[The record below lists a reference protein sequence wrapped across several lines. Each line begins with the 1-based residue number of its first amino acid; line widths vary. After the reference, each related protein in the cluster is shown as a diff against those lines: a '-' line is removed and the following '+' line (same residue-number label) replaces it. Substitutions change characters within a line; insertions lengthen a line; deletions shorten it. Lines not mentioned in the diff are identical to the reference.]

1 MNLSTLNNG
10 ETLDLQMM
18 ERLRGIA
25 VSKNYPAGTILTH
38 QGETEHTYYVI
49 ESGRAVVT
57 RRMDD
62 GEDQILAT
70 LGTRHTFGEMALL
83 DDNPRLAT
91 VKTLVDTTVQEITAD
106 KFRDLLQTDPDL
118 ALHITR
124 RVLAN
129 LRRLDHLAIEDLRS
143 KNALLQHAY
152 HDLQAAQ
159 VVLVEKKRLEREME
173 LAAEMQ
179 RNLLPSV
186 LPQLADYRFYSY
198 LAPARQVG
206 GDLFDVCVID
216 DEHVALLIADVADK
230 GVHAA
235 LMMAVTRT
243 LFFQEASRSHSPRE
257 VVYAVHQGLLSI
269 GGTGGNGYG
278 MDAFVTAF
286 YAVLHRPT
294 GKLTYVRAAQDKPLL
309 RHPGIR
315 PVTLPGDGRFLGM
328 IEGLVLQE
336 FEARLMPGDQLLLYS
351 DGVTDQINEND
362 EPFGLERLKDAF
374 HEASDQQSGTQIE
387 YLVNNLSHWRGS
399 APAFDDITMLL
410 VEAVPV

>member
-309 RHPGIR
+309 RHPGMR